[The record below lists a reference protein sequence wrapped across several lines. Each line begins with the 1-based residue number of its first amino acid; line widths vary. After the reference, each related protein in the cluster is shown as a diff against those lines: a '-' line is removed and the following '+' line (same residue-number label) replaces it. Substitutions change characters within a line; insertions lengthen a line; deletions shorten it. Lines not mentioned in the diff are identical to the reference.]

1 MEIGII
7 WRRSPATAPTVVSS
21 LGMLRAGSISL
32 RALRTIAV
40 ILAIASML
48 CVSAASV
55 SAGHTHANQPIDQCS
70 VCCTAHMAVQQVA
83 VIQVAHAP
91 ELQSILSMPVA
102 IKPVE
107 SRGVLAFFN
116 RGPPSSL

>member
-1 MEIGII
+1 MKSKILALLA
-7 WRRSPATAPTVVSS
+7 SA
-21 LGMLRAGSISL
+21 GM
-32 RALRTIAV
+32 ALRSVGA

-55 SAGHTHANQPIDQCS
+55 SASHTHAKQPIDQCS

-83 VIQVAHAP
+83 VIQAVHAL

-102 IKPVE
+102 IGPVE
-107 SRGVLAFFN
+107 SRGLLAFLN
-116 RGPPSSL
+116 RGPPSSSSSSVNRVSFQP